1 MGVIKPPRATR
12 PLHAYLP
19 LSSPFYLT
27 TNHPSMDPELLTVS
41 SLTTEPDNLTALH
54 QNSGLQTTHESRRTD
69 TGFLIRED
77 RLPRCVTLPA
87 SNIPTRSWIWDQG
100 VLLGY
105 RDKHNEIL
113 RHWLCR
119 TCYDSQV
126 PHPLSSYLKNV
137 EKNTNKAL
145 DHLQLVHGY
154 DRKGVK
160 QHTRLSKKGKQKRLD
175 AWTQQSNA
183 NDSIF
188 DVVGWKATYCEWV
201 VSSGISLRQAASP
214 QHNKLLCF
222 QNLRIKDLVPK
233 SHSTATS

>member
-1 MGVIKPPRATR
+1 MGVIQPPRATR
-12 PLHAYLP
+12 PMHAYLP

-27 TNHPSMDPELLTVS
+27 TNHASIDLELLTVS
-41 SLTTEPDNLTALH
+41 SLTTEPDNLTALY

-77 RLPRCVTLPA
+77 RLPRCVTLPT

-113 RHWLCR
+113 RYWLCR

-126 PHPLSSYLKNV
+126 PHPLLTYLKNV

-145 DHLQLVHGY
+145 DHLQLVYGY

-160 QHTRLSKKGKQKRLD
+160 QRTKMSKKGKQKRLD
-175 AWTQQSNA
+175 T
-183 NDSIF
+183 
-188 DVVGWKATYCEWV
+188 
-201 VSSGISLRQAASP
+201 
-214 QHNKLLCF
+214 
-222 QNLRIKDLVPK
+222 
-233 SHSTATS
+233 

>member
-1 MGVIKPPRATR
+1 MGNSTTSELRKIGVIQPPPVTR

-19 LSSPFYLT
+19 LPSPFYLT
-27 TNHPSMDPELLTVS
+27 TNHTSMDLELLIVT

-54 QNSGLQTTHESRRTD
+54 QNSGLQTTYESRRTE

-113 RHWLCR
+113 RYWLCR

-126 PHPLSSYLKNV
+126 PYPLSTYLKNV

-145 DHLQLVHGY
+145 DHL
-154 DRKGVK
+154 
-160 QHTRLSKKGKQKRLD
+160 
-175 AWTQQSNA
+175 
-183 NDSIF
+183 
-188 DVVGWKATYCEWV
+188 
-201 VSSGISLRQAASP
+201 
-214 QHNKLLCF
+214 
-222 QNLRIKDLVPK
+222 
-233 SHSTATS
+233 